1 MRKSL
6 NVVFDAMGYLAGAFI
21 FAIFVLMIVAS
32 IGRMVGWH
40 VSSINDIVAW
50 FCAASAFLAMAHA
63 FKNGDFV
70 RVTLLLE
77 KVSPATRRV
86 LEITSLSFAAV
97 SMCYL
102 ACWAIVFT
110 WESYEFQDMATGM
123 VALPMWI
130 PQMSFVI
137 GAVLFALAVV
147 DELILVLRGETPTYT
162 RRVAERHAQG
172 DFSSD
177 I

>member
-1 MRKSL
+1 MRRAL
-6 NVVFDAMGYLAGAFI
+6 NLLFDAMGYLAGFFI
-21 FAIFVLMIVAS
+21 FAIFVLMIYAS
-32 IGRMVGWH
+32 IGRWLEWPT
-40 VSSINDIVAW
+40 SDINDIVAW

-77 KVSPATRRV
+77 WVGPGTRRV
-86 LEITSLSFAAV
+86 MEIVSLLFAAV
-97 SMCYL
+97 SMGYL
-102 ACWAIVFT
+102 AFWAARFT
-110 WESYEFQDMATGM
+110 YESYLFKDMSTGM
-123 VALPMWI
+123 LSIPIWI

-137 GAVLFALAVV
+137 GAGLFALAVL
-147 DELILVLRGETPTYT
+147 DELILVLRGQTPTYT
-162 RRVAERHAQG
+162 LRVAERHAQG